1 MTSESPRKP
10 EVSDTSASLDEKGQ
24 ALMALLKELLRE
36 FEPEVGSSLDE
47 VVVTVQPDQVAEVC
61 RTLKDDT
68 DAAFDLLQCLSVVD
82 YEDRFELVY
91 QLYSIARNHHFALK
105 ASVTP
110 EDPRL
115 PSVISVWRG
124 ADWFERE
131 GHDLFGIVFE
141 GHPNLAP
148 LLLYEEFEG
157 YPGRKS
163 YPFNDYREW

>member
-1 MTSESPRKP
+1 MLT
-10 EVSDTSASLDEKGQ
+10 
-24 ALMALLKELLRE
+24 ELLRE

-47 VVVTVQPDQVAEVC
+47 VVITIQPDQVAEVC
-61 RTLKDDT
+61 GILKDDPQ
-68 DAAFDLLQCLSVVD
+68 AAFDLLQCLSVVD
-82 YEDRFELVY
+82 YVDRFELVY
-91 QLYSIARNHHFALK
+91 QLYSIAKNHHFALK

-110 EDPRL
+110 EEPRL
-115 PSVISVWRG
+115 PSVISVWGG

-141 GHPNLAP
+141 GHPNLSP

-163 YPFNDYREW
+163 FPFNDYREW

>member
-1 MTSESPRKP
+1 MASESPSQS
-10 EVSDTSASLDEKGQ
+10 ESSETEASLGEKGQ
-24 ALMALLKELLRE
+24 ALTTLLKELLVE
-36 FEPEVGSSLDE
+36 FEPEVGSSLGE
-47 VVVTVQPDQVAEVC
+47 VVVTIQPNQVVDVC
-61 RTLKDDT
+61 LILKDDA

-110 EDPRL
+110 EDPHL

-148 LLLYEEFEG
+148 LLLYDEFEG
-157 YPGRKS
+157 FPGRKS

>member
-1 MTSESPRKP
+1 MASQSPSQP
-10 EVSDTSASLDEKGQ
+10 EAEETAPSLDEKGQ
-24 ALMALLKELLRE
+24 ALSAMLTELLRE

-47 VVVTVQPDQVAEVC
+47 VVITIQPDQVAEVC
-61 RTLKDDT
+61 GILKDDPQ
-68 DAAFDLLQCLSVVD
+68 AAFDLLQCLSVVD
-82 YEDRFELVY
+82 YVDRFELVY
-91 QLYSIARNHHFALK
+91 QLYSIAKNHHFALK

-110 EDPRL
+110 EEPRL
-115 PSVISVWRG
+115 PSVISVWSG

-141 GHPNLAP
+141 GHPNLSP

-163 YPFNDYREW
+163 FPFNDYREW

>member
-1 MTSESPRKP
+1 MANETPSQPETSE
-10 EVSDTSASLDEKGQ
+10 EATSLDEKGQ
-24 ALMALLKELLRE
+24 VLAALLKELLSE
-36 FEPEVGSSLDE
+36 FEPEVSSSLGE
-47 VVVTVQPDQVAEVC
+47 VVVTIQPDQVAEVG
-61 RTLKDDT
+61 RILKDD
-68 DAAFDLLQCLSVVD
+68 AESAFDLLHCLAVVD

-91 QLYSIARNHHFALK
+91 QLYSIAKNHHFALK

-115 PSVISVWRG
+115 PSVISVWSG
-124 ADWFERE
+124 VDWFERE

-148 LLLYEEFEG
+148 LLLYEEFDG